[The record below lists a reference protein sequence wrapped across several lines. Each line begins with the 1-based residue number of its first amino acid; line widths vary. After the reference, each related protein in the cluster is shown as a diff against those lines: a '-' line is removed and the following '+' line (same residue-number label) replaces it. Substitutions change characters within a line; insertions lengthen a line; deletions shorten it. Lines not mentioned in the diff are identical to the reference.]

1 MLTSTYN
8 HSLWLRNRI
17 VDAMRRH
24 AADDRG
30 AALVEY
36 AFLLVFIVVV
46 CIAAVT
52 FLGTN
57 NNASTSKSASSI
69 AAAVN

>member
-8 HSLWLRNRI
+8 NTIWLRNRI
-17 VDAMRRH
+17 VDALERH
-24 AADDRG
+24 AQEDRG

-36 AFLLVFIVVV
+36 AFLLVLIVVV

-52 FLGTN
+52 FLGS
-57 NNASTSKSASSI
+57 ATSNSASRSANSV
-69 AAAVN
+69 AAAN

>member
-8 HSLWLRNRI
+8 HSIWWRNRI
-17 VDAMRRH
+17 VDALKRH
-24 AADDRG
+24 AAEDRG

-36 AFLLVFIVVV
+36 AFLLVLIVVV

-57 NNASTSKSASSI
+57 NSASATDSANKL
-69 AAAVN
+69 AAAN